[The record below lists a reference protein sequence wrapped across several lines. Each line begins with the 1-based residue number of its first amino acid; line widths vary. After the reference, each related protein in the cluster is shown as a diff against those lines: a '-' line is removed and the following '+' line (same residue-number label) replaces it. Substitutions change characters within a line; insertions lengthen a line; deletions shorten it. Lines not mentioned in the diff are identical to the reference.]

1 MISPYLLALFL
12 SVCLKVMNRDETY
25 INKFKEAYKKDF
37 GEDLSNEDAHD
48 LFFRLVRLVSTVL
61 YGAPRNPI
69 EPDLKHPANIDE
81 SNITAN
87 LKD

>member
-1 MISPYLLALFL
+1 MTNL
-12 SVCLKVMNRDETY
+12 DETY

-37 GEDLSNEDAHD
+37 GEALSDKDAYD

-61 YGAPRNPI
+61 YGAQQYSSELEHINPV
-69 EPDLKHPANIDE
+69 DIDE
-81 SNITAN
+81 SNFIAN